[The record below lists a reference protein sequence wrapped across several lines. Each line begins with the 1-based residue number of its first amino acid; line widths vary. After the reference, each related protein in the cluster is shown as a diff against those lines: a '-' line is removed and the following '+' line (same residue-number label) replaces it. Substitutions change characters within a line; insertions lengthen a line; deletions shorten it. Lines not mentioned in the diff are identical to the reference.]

1 MGSSTLPVQN
11 RTWVF
16 SVESAAPHP
25 ECFHSNSQNITD
37 WLQFLLAIFC
47 RINFQNFIH
56 TLALLQPECY
66 QLKSSGCTEL
76 RGGCEADHFRQPCTI
91 TEKPSRLQWKA
102 GLGRWTGS
110 WAQADTFQLN
120 CLRCSSDCPKAIC
133 PSLHSFNCLLMLS
146 TCLLSCP
153 QSRTQLA
160 QLPAH
165 APPCLEIKQLL
176 LSWVWVT
183 LHFTSQL
190 RTNSCRRSDRPQD
203 SGVEGK
209 EHPR

>member
-1 MGSSTLPVQN
+1 MLPAEKLWMHRAKGWMWSRSLQ
-11 RTWVF
+11 
-16 SVESAAPHP
+16 AALHHHW
-25 ECFHSNSQNITD
+25 E
-37 WLQFLLAIFC
+37 AIQ
-47 RINFQNFIH
+47 I
-56 TLALLQPECY
+56 AV
-66 QLKSSGCTEL
+66 KS
-76 RGGCEADHFRQPCTI
+76 RAV
-91 TEKPSRLQWKA
+91 
-102 GLGRWTGS
+102 RWTGS